1 MYRVS
6 GDDAGNGIGN
16 RDLQTVTADG
26 SSTAPVIEGVRTKRV
41 IVHGDHRGRVFEVVN
56 HHEYWTE
63 PIVHTYVFTVRPGLV
78 KGWGVHDVKSD
89 RYLLIAGELLMLLWD
104 GRDGSATQGVV
115 QEVMLTGEG
124 VRMLTIPPGVWHANI
139 NVGPDECVLMNHPT
153 KAYDYENPD
162 RRTLPWDSSAIPVN
176 LSIYFPTQWGGG

>member
-1 MYRVS
+1 MS

-16 RDLQTVTADG
+16 RDLQTVAADG
-26 SSTAPVIEGVRTKRV
+26 VSTAPVIEGVRTKRV
-41 IVHGDHRGRVFEVVN
+41 VVHGDHRGRVFEVVN

-63 PIVHTYVFTVRPGLV
+63 PIVHTYVFTVRTGLV

-89 RYLLIAGELLMLLWD
+89 RYLLIARELLMVLWD
-104 GRDGSATQGVV
+104 GRDGSATQGIV

-139 NVGPDECVLMNHPT
+139 NVGPDEAVLMNHPT
-153 KAYDYENPD
+153 KAYAYENPD
-162 RRTLPWDSSAIPVN
+162 RRTRRGIHQR
-176 LSIYFPTQWGGG
+176 FR